1 MFDETNKGGHV
12 KDEREILDFGIQ
24 VTPTNKFIRDWHTLT
39 PQMQR
44 LVKTKVE
51 LLTAN
56 PRHPSLKVHRLR
68 RLKGLVWECY
78 ISNTHRLLYQQQQ
91 GQLYLY
97 SLGKHEL
104 IDKCHLRSY
113 RA

>member
-1 MFDETNKGGHV
+1 V
-12 KDEREILDFGIQ
+12 KDERNFPNSTASTNCIDFGTQ
-24 VTPTNKFIRDWHTLT
+24 VTPTNKFIRDWKTLS

-51 LLTAN
+51 LLSNN

-68 RLKGLVWECY
+68 RLRGLVWECY
-78 ISNTHRLLYQQQQ
+78 ISNTHRLLYQQQE
-91 GQLYLY
+91 GQLYLH

-104 IDKCHLRSY
+104 VDKCHLRNY
-113 RA
+113 RG